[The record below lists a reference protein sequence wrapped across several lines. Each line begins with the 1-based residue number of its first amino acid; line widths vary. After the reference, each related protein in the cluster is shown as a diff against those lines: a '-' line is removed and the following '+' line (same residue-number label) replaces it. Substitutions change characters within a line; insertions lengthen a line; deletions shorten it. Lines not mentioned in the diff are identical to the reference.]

1 MATALVLRNAV
12 VQIQTALATAK
23 TITGISKASEA
34 VVTATHDYSVG
45 DYILLYGITGMTQ
58 MNNRVVRVKSVSPTV
73 SFICEGVD
81 STDFTTWA
89 SGGSAQKI
97 TFGASFDNITQLD
110 LPDSSPDEIDVTS
123 IHDDER
129 QIVFG
134 HASAQK
140 GTLSLIANPLS
151 TAVVEVQTAD
161 AAQERRAFLVTL
173 SSGQKALFNAYC
185 SGGAG
190 FSGGVGQAGTGQ
202 ISLTLRNKAQ
212 WFSS

>member
-1 MATALVLRNAV
+1 MAIILKNAV
-12 VQIQTALATAK
+12 VQIQTALASAK

-58 MNNRVVRVKSVSPTV
+58 MNYRVVRVKSVSSTV
-73 SFICEGVD
+73 SFVCEGVN
-81 STDFTTWA
+81 STNWTTWA

-97 TFGASFDNITQLD
+97 TFGASFDNITQVE
-110 LPDSSPDEIDVTS
+110 LPDGTPDEIDVTS

-129 QIVFG
+129 VIEFG
-134 HASAQK
+134 HDAAQK
-140 GTLSLIANPLS
+140 GSFSLIANPLS
-151 TAVVEVQTAD
+151 TAVVEVQTASL
-161 AAQERRAFLVTL
+161 ARERRAFLISMVG
-173 SSGQKALFNAYC
+173 GQKALFNAYC

-190 FSGGVGQAGTGQ
+190 ISGGVGQAATGQ